1 MFRNVKKEEI
11 AIPAQMSYM
20 GQVRD
25 FIEHIGTKYKYSDKI
40 INSYKLVIEEACTN
54 IIRHGY
60 RDIKGGEISIKAIIR
75 QQSLTIVIL
84 DQGISYDPRQAQT
97 PDLEKYIQIGKKGG
111 LGIFMMRKL
120 MDDVQY
126 NITSRGNELRLTKQR
141 EEADLSHF
149 RSRWESLS
157 MRTRYTIRASA
168 IIATIALAI
177 FFYLYSQVDQ
187 NTFEDTVE
195 MARAQVLSLGDNSR
209 EYIQDDTE
217 YLLFELAKNY
227 KDNNPGLIYEAFIV
241 DTTGKIIASST
252 AIKALGRYNYP
263 DDVSTIEDSLQYFQL
278 FQYTSAD
285 TNEIYDFVYKIY
297 AGMRS
302 ESPVIGEAH
311 VWVTTD
317 YIESKASADKLGIIL
332 LVSVLIIISFIGTY
346 LLIDRIVT
354 PFHSLADWVRQ
365 VGQGTVDEDEIDIDA
380 SDELGEIAQAFNMMT
395 NKFREAQVSVIEQ
408 QRLQKELQVA
418 QEIQQML
425 LPSDFPNVKGYDLAS
440 FYEAAKEV
448 GGDLFD
454 FVEVDSDTI
463 GICVADVAGKGVP
476 GSLIMTMIR
485 TALRLEARGNKNP
498 ADVLSRVNRFVTDD
512 MKRGMFVT
520 MFYMVLD
527 SRKRIIHYAS
537 AGHNP
542 MILYRGSSKQT
553 YFLNPSG
560 FPVGIQLPDITL
572 FEQKIEQDS
581 IRLREDDLLVLYTDG
596 ITEAMNPKRELY
608 REERFLDAV
617 RTHAQYDVTDFITN
631 VKNDIKNHTQNYPQN
646 DDITFVAVKEK
657 LMQGEVLFNIQKEL
671 FSLID
676 EKKLNVKEACEK
688 MQVSPYMYRKYKKVK
703 DSVGLE
709 GLKELLYS
717 SDYIEKKH
725 LSIEVKTKLYD
736 VISNHPEY
744 GPKRISEQLKTEKY
758 GNTDLDERRIYNE
771 LVKAKLNTKEKRE
784 NHIKRG
790 GKKRIKPPGTPLLTL
805 DGQVILDYESAEKV
819 IADKTGVKTP
829 DEFKPSVPETEKA
842 RTERHFTT
850 KKDSDVTEEK
860 PQTEKEITDT
870 EEERE
875 EVQSTETEP
884 VEDKTTIEAEE
895 KEEEKEEA
903 KTEEKAEEIV
913 KKSVEKTETEKERAE
928 KEIVA
933 QEPETPVLEEPAQE
947 ENTEKDDKKIVID
960 LDALDRVMEKKP
972 EETAQEKP
980 KEEKT
985 DDEKE
990 SLDLD
995 ILKEKDD
1002 AKTKD
1007 EEKIVAKSEQAEEKK
1022 EEKPKKAVEIPGFTP
1037 EEIAQLKA
1045 EKDAVLKQMGGKK
1058 RREKPREETVAKKD
1072 EDKEKPIPA
1081 LDRPDGEINEKRIN
1095 HFYTIISDDIKKIQK
1110 IVDEWGNGKIQ
1121 TKDLLK
1127 IGTIL
1132 GMISTNP
1139 LLKSLG
1145 RVEQIFIQVIRYF
1158 EFLETH
1164 DGDFDTKLIRRNSKD
1179 MLKYIEKEN
1188 ILSNSDKILEQIN
1201 ELGIKNNQFKI
1212 KLTGEKPG
1220 KESQLDAI
1228 RKKIAKKNVIKD
1240 KKILNNMAKTN
1251 KR

>member
-25 FIEHIGTKYKYSDKI
+25 FIEHIGVKYKYSDKI
-40 INSYKLVIEEACTN
+40 VNSYKLVIEEACTN

-75 QQSLTIVIL
+75 QQSLTIVIS

-141 EEADLSHF
+141 EEIDLSPL
-149 RSRWESLS
+149 RSRWEGLS

-168 IIATIALAI
+168 IIASIAIVI
-177 FFYLYSQVDQ
+177 FFYLYVQVDQ

-195 MARAQVLSLGDNSR
+195 YTRAQVLSLADNSK
-209 EYIQDDTE
+209 ELLQEED
-217 YLLFELAKNY
+217 YLLLFDISQNY
-227 KDNNPGLIYEAFIV
+227 KDNNPGLIFETFIV
-241 DTTGKIIASST
+241 DTSGKIIASST
-252 AIKALGRYNYP
+252 PLKAMGDYAYP
-263 DDVSTIEDSLQYFQL
+263 EEVSVIEDSLGYFKI
-278 FQYTSAD
+278 FQYVSAD
-285 TNEIYDFVYKIY
+285 TNEIYDFVAEID
-297 AGMRS
+297 AGLRG
-302 ESPVIGEAH
+302 ESPVIGQAH
-311 VWVTTD
+311 LWVSTD
-317 YIESKASADKLGIIL
+317 YIESRASADKLSIIL
-332 LVSVLIIISFIGTY
+332 LVLVLIIVSFIGTY
-346 LLIDRIVT
+346 FLIDRIVT
-354 PFHSLADWVRQ
+354 PFHSLADWVRM

-454 FVEVDSDTI
+454 FVEVDQDTI

-560 FPVGIQLPDITL
+560 FPVGIQLPDINL
-572 FEQKIEQDS
+572 FEQKIEQDQ

-596 ITEAMNPKRELY
+596 ITEAMNQKRELY
-608 REERFLDAV
+608 REERFLEAV
-617 RTHAQYDVTDFITN
+617 RTHAQYEVSDFINN
-631 VKNDIKNHTQNYPQN
+631 VKDDIKYHTQNYPQN

-657 LMQGEVLFNIQKEL
+657 LMHGEVLFTIQKEL
-671 FSLID
+671 FGLID
-676 EKKLNVKEACEK
+676 EKKLTVKEACEK
-688 MQVSPYMYRKYKKVK
+688 MQVSPYQYRKYKKIK

-744 GPKRISEQLKTEKY
+744 GPKKISEELKTKKY
-758 GNTDLDERRIYNE
+758 GNTELEERRIYDE
-771 LVKAKLNTKEKRE
+771 LVKAKLNTKEKRKKY
-784 NHIKRG
+784 IKRA
-790 GKKRIKPPGTPLLTL
+790 GKKRIKLPGTPLLTL

-819 IADKTGVKTP
+819 IADKTGVETP
-829 DEFKPSVPETEKA
+829 DKFKLSVPETP
-842 RTERHFTT
+842 RSTTERQFSTSKEEDKEIET
-850 KKDSDVTEEK
+850 KEEESIAEEVSKETEEITDEVQAEEVEIAEEEKTDAIIEDKATEEK
-860 PQTEKEITDT
+860 TDDFVEKEIDEKAAAETAEPEVEELTTEKE
-870 EEERE
+870 
-875 EVQSTETEP
+875 EV
-884 VEDKTTIEAEE
+884 AEE
-895 KEEEKEEA
+895 
-903 KTEEKAEEIV
+903 
-913 KKSVEKTETEKERAE
+913 
-928 KEIVA
+928 
-933 QEPETPVLEEPAQE
+933 
-947 ENTEKDDKKIVID
+947 DKKIVID
-960 LDALDRVMEKKP
+960 LEVLDQVMEKKP
-972 EETAQEKP
+972 ETVVEEEKKKEKP
-980 KEEKT
+980 E
-985 DDEKE
+985 DDEKVTLE
-990 SLDLD
+990 IEALEEE
-995 ILKEKDD
+995 KEK
-1002 AKTKD
+1002 
-1007 EEKIVAKSEQAEEKK
+1007 
-1022 EEKPKKAVEIPGFTP
+1022 KPKKKKGKKPSKIPGFTA

-1045 EKDAVLKQMGGKK
+1045 EKDAVLKDMGGKK
-1058 RREKPREETVAKKD
+1058 RREKPRQDTEKKIDEEEKA
-1072 EDKEKPIPA
+1072 KPIPA
-1081 LDRPDGEINEKRIN
+1081 FDLPEDQISEKRIN
-1095 HFYTIISDDIKKIQK
+1095 HFYTIISDDIQKIQT
-1110 IVDEWGNGKIQ
+1110 IVKGWGNGKIQ
-1121 TKDLLK
+1121 TRDLLK

-1145 RVEQIFIQVIRYF
+1145 RIEQIFIQVIRYF

-1164 DGDFDTKLIRRNSKD
+1164 DGELDSKMIGQKSKD

-1188 ILSNSDKILEQIN
+1188 ILNNSDKILEQIN
-1201 ELGIKNNQFKI
+1201 ELGIKNYQFRT
-1212 KLTGEKPG
+1212 KLTGKKPG
-1220 KESQLDAI
+1220 KDSQLDAI
-1228 RKKIAKKNVIKD
+1228 RKKIAKKKVIKNEN
-1240 KKILNNMAKTN
+1240 ILNNMAKTN

>member
-25 FIEHIGTKYKYSDKI
+25 FIEHIGVKYKYSDKI
-40 INSYKLVIEEACTN
+40 VNSYKLVIEEACTN

-75 QQSLTIVIL
+75 QQSLTIVIS

-141 EEADLSHF
+141 EEIDLSPL
-149 RSRWESLS
+149 RSRWEGLS

-168 IIATIALAI
+168 IIASIAIVI
-177 FFYLYSQVDQ
+177 FFYLYVQVDQ

-195 MARAQVLSLGDNSR
+195 YTRAQVLSLADNSK
-209 EYIQDDTE
+209 ELLQEED
-217 YLLFELAKNY
+217 YLLLFDISQNY
-227 KDNNPGLIYEAFIV
+227 KDNNPGLIFETFIV
-241 DTTGKIIASST
+241 DTSGKIIASST
-252 AIKALGRYNYP
+252 PLKAMGDYAYP
-263 DDVSTIEDSLQYFQL
+263 EEVSVIEDSLGYFKI
-278 FQYTSAD
+278 FQYVSAD
-285 TNEIYDFVYKIY
+285 TNEIYDFVAEID
-297 AGMRS
+297 AGLRG
-302 ESPVIGEAH
+302 ESPVIGQAH
-311 VWVTTD
+311 LWVSTD
-317 YIESKASADKLGIIL
+317 YIESRASADKLSIIL
-332 LVSVLIIISFIGTY
+332 LVLVLIIVSFIGTY
-346 LLIDRIVT
+346 FLIDRIVT
-354 PFHSLADWVRQ
+354 PFHSLADWVRM

-454 FVEVDSDTI
+454 FVEVDQDTI

-553 YFLNPSG
+553 YFMNPSG
-560 FPVGIQLPDITL
+560 FPVGIQLPDINL
-572 FEQKIEQDS
+572 FEQKIEQDQ

-596 ITEAMNPKRELY
+596 ITEAMNQKRELY
-608 REERFLDAV
+608 REERFLEAV
-617 RTHAQYDVTDFITN
+617 RTHAQYEVSDFINN
-631 VKNDIKNHTQNYPQN
+631 VKDDIKYHTQNYPQN

-657 LMQGEVLFNIQKEL
+657 LMHGEVLFTIQKEL
-671 FSLID
+671 FGLID
-676 EKKLNVKEACEK
+676 EKKLTVKEACEK
-688 MQVSPYMYRKYKKVK
+688 MQVSPYQYRKYKKIK

-744 GPKRISEQLKTEKY
+744 GPKKISEELKTKKY
-758 GNTDLDERRIYNE
+758 GNTELEERRIYDE
-771 LVKAKLNTKEKRE
+771 LVKAKLNTKEKRKKY
-784 NHIKRG
+784 IKRA
-790 GKKRIKPPGTPLLTL
+790 GKKRIKLPGTPLLTL

-819 IADKTGVKTP
+819 IADKTGVETP
-829 DEFKPSVPETEKA
+829 DKFKLSVPETP
-842 RTERHFTT
+842 RSTTERQFSTSKEEDKEIET
-850 KKDSDVTEEK
+850 KEEESIAEEVSKETEEITDEVQAEEVEIAEEEKTDAIIEDKATEEK
-860 PQTEKEITDT
+860 TDDFVEKEIDEKAAAETAEPEVEELTTEKE
-870 EEERE
+870 
-875 EVQSTETEP
+875 EV
-884 VEDKTTIEAEE
+884 AEE
-895 KEEEKEEA
+895 
-903 KTEEKAEEIV
+903 
-913 KKSVEKTETEKERAE
+913 
-928 KEIVA
+928 
-933 QEPETPVLEEPAQE
+933 
-947 ENTEKDDKKIVID
+947 DKKIVID
-960 LDALDRVMEKKP
+960 LEVLDQVMEKKP
-972 EETAQEKP
+972 ETVVEEEKKKEKP
-980 KEEKT
+980 E
-985 DDEKE
+985 DDEKVTLE
-990 SLDLD
+990 IEALEEE
-995 ILKEKDD
+995 KEK
-1002 AKTKD
+1002 
-1007 EEKIVAKSEQAEEKK
+1007 
-1022 EEKPKKAVEIPGFTP
+1022 KPKKKKGKKPSKIPGFTA

-1045 EKDAVLKQMGGKK
+1045 EKDAVLKDMGGKK
-1058 RREKPREETVAKKD
+1058 RREKPRQDTEKKIDEEEKA
-1072 EDKEKPIPA
+1072 KPIPA
-1081 LDRPDGEINEKRIN
+1081 FDLPEDQISEKRIN
-1095 HFYTIISDDIKKIQK
+1095 HFYTIISDDIQKIQT
-1110 IVDEWGNGKIQ
+1110 IVKGWGNGKIQ
-1121 TKDLLK
+1121 TRDLLK

-1145 RVEQIFIQVIRYF
+1145 RIEQIFIQVIRYF

-1164 DGDFDTKLIRRNSKD
+1164 DGELDSKMIGQKSKD

-1188 ILSNSDKILEQIN
+1188 ILNNSDKILEQIN
-1201 ELGIKNNQFKI
+1201 ELGIKNYQFRT
-1212 KLTGEKPG
+1212 KLTGKKPG
-1220 KESQLDAI
+1220 KDSQLDAI
-1228 RKKIAKKNVIKD
+1228 RKKIAKKKVIKNEN
-1240 KKILNNMAKTN
+1240 ILNNMAKTN